1 MDRTTPD
8 RLNGRIMLLLVLVGA
23 ALAFVAASLWL
34 VIRCD
39 RSIQEPVREVAV
51 V

>member
-23 ALAFVAASLWL
+23 ALAFVGWYRFFARL
-34 VIRCD
+34 IR
-39 RSIQEPVREVAV
+39 EPAGS
-51 V
+51 